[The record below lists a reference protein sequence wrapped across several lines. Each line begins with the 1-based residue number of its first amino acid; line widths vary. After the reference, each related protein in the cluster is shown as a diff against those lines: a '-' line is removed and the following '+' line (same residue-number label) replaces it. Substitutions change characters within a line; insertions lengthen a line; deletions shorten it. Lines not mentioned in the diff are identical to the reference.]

1 MKIESKW
8 PLVKLG
14 EVCDIKIG
22 GTPSR
27 NNAEYFGGENLW
39 VSISEMN
46 GQMIYDTKEKITDK
60 GVKNSNV
67 KLIPK
72 GTTLLSFK
80 LSIGKTAVAG
90 KDLYTNEAI
99 AALIPFDLK
108 KLSNDYLFQY
118 FNGNVLDASSVGK
131 KAFGKSLNSAYL
143 KTEMQLPLP
152 PLDVQKCIVAECEQ
166 VDSEYQTA
174 EKEIEVNNKII
185 ADILNKT
192 QGEKRKL
199 GDIYKISS
207 GGTPSR
213 KRIEYWENGNIP
225 WLTTTEVTNGLI
237 TKTNEY
243 ITEEGLKNS
252 SAKIYPKDSLVI
264 AMYGQ
269 GTTRGRTAKLGIET
283 TTNQACAVLYEKLTE
298 FDTDYVWAYLKGQYD
313 NLRRIS
319 HGSSQPNLT
328 AADISNFVIPLPPLA
343 K

>member
-1 MKIESKW
+1 MDDE
-8 PLVKLG
+8 
-14 EVCDIKIG
+14 
-22 GTPSR
+22 T
-27 NNAEYFGGENLW
+27 
-39 VSISEMN
+39 
-46 GQMIYDTKEKITDK
+46 
-60 GVKNSNV
+60 
-67 KLIPK
+67 
-72 GTTLLSFK
+72 
-80 LSIGKTAVAG
+80 
-90 KDLYTNEAI
+90 
-99 AALIPFDLK
+99 
-108 KLSNDYLFQY
+108 
-118 FNGNVLDASSVGK
+118 
-131 KAFGKSLNSAYL
+131 
-143 KTEMQLPLP
+143 TEMQIPLP
-152 PLDVQKCIVAECEQ
+152 PLDVQKSIVAECEQ

-252 SAKIYPKDSLVI
+252 SAKIYPKGSLVI

-298 FDTDYVWAYLKGQYD
+298 FDTDYVWVYLKGQYD

-319 HGSSQPNLT
+319 HGSAQPNLT
-328 AADISNFVIPLPPLA
+328 AVDISNFVIPLPPLA
-343 K
+343 KQQEIVSKITALELKITDAKKIMEECPAKKQAILDKWLK